1 MAILGMIPPK
11 TAPRPLYRP
20 NAVSFRTMSR
30 PVVTKPRGFA
40 WHVVSQLNLL
50 TERRILTP
58 GAFARLDSCI
68 RTLTVSSGWHTSA
81 SIMPAPP
88 PAARESALHTGS
100 QMQGALPI
108 KFTAGEAGFL
118 PLPPCTFFADMI
130 AQD

>member
-1 MAILGMIPPK
+1 MAILGMIPPR

-40 WHVVSQLNLL
+40 WHVVSQVNLL
-50 TERRILTP
+50 IERRILTP

-100 QMQGALPI
+100 QRKVLYLLSLQLARPASCRR
-108 KFTAGEAGFL
+108 FPARSSPT
-118 PLPPCTFFADMI
+118 
-130 AQD
+130 